1 MILVWLPLI
10 LIIAMIVML
19 LSIPFL
25 DLGVCN
31 SSSGW
36 WLRAAAYNTVM
47 ARHLLDEGAITEAE
61 T

>member
-1 MILVWLPLI
+1 M

-36 WLRAAAYNTVM
+36 FLRAAAYNTVM
-47 ARHLLDEGAITEAE
+47 TRHLLDEGANTEAA